1 MRKNNLP
8 VLAACIVIAL
18 PMLSQSAMGITL
30 SQALDLAFQND
41 KTYQSA
47 LYENAAASQ
56 VIAITRASLMPNV
69 SMSYSRSKNDAE
81 RTTTNAN
88 GVPFKDS
95 PNYASESA
103 SLSLR
108 QPLINMEALARFR
121 QGSAQADYSEAVL
134 VGRTQEMITRLFGA
148 YVDALYAQ
156 DLIRL
161 ASAQRAALYEN
172 RIANERMFEKGAGTG
187 TDMLETQARFE
198 LAQAQVLE
206 AEDNLDSMRRK
217 LMAITGPTDSELDTL
232 IDKVS
237 FLTIKPE
244 RYEAWEE
251 TALASNAE
259 IVSQRHLVTAAEQ
272 DLKRNLAGH
281 LPRVD
286 LVAGLSRVT
295 ADSLLTYNQE
305 SSSRSIG
312 VQMTIPIYSGG
323 GINASVN
330 QSRAN
335 LDKAKSD
342 LALRT
347 GNVQVELRKQFKLVV
362 SGQARIEAL
371 SKAEQSALLLIE
383 ATKKSML
390 GGLRINLDLL
400 NAQQQLYT
408 TRRDLAQARYGY
420 LLAYLRL
427 RYTAGV
433 LNVED
438 MQGMNAY
445 FAPAH
450 Q

>member
-1 MRKNNLP
+1 
-8 VLAACIVIAL
+8 
-18 PMLSQSAMGITL
+18 MGMDL
-30 SQALDLAFQND
+30 SQALDLALKND
-41 KTYQSA
+41 KAYQSA
-47 LYENAAASQ
+47 IYENAAASQ
-56 VIAITRASLMPNV
+56 VIAITRANLMPNV

-81 RTTTNAN
+81 RTITNSN
-88 GVPFKDS
+88 GVPFRDS

-134 VGRTQEMITRLFGA
+134 TGRTQELMTRLFGA
-148 YVDALYAQ
+148 YVDTLYAQ

-161 ASAQRAALYEN
+161 ASAQRAALQEN
-172 RIANERMFEKGAGTG
+172 RIANERMFEKGAGTS

-217 LMAITGPTDSELDTL
+217 LMAITGPTDSVLDTL
-232 IDKVS
+232 SDKIG
-237 FLTIKPE
+237 FLALKPE

-251 TALASNAE
+251 IALGSNAE
-259 IVSQRHLVTAAEQ
+259 IISQRHLVTAAEQ
-272 DLKRNLAGH
+272 DLKRNQAGH

-286 LVAGLSRVT
+286 LVAGLSKVT
-295 ADSLLTYNQE
+295 ADSLLTFNQE
-305 SSSRSIG
+305 STSRSIG

-323 GINASVN
+323 GVNASVS

-335 LDKAKSD
+335 LDKTKSD
-342 LALRT
+342 LDLRT

-371 SKAEQSALLLIE
+371 SKAEQSALLVIE

-400 NAQQQLYT
+400 NAQQQLFT

-438 MQGMNAY
+438 MLGMNVY
-445 FAPAH
+445 FAPA
-450 Q
+450 QQ